1 MRCAGFALAVLS
13 GAMLWASGAV
23 AAELRVTVR
32 GVKSSE
38 GDVKVGL
45 YATPEAFDKRQ
56 KTYGALSPAN
66 PGEVVVV
73 FRNLPPGRYGLAALH
88 DLNSNGEMDNN
99 LLGFPK
105 EPFGF
110 GNDARIKLAP
120 PAFADMSITVGNGT
134 TQTVVNL
141 RNN

>member
-1 MRCAGFALAVLS
+1 MRRSALAFAILS
-13 GAMLWASGAV
+13 GAMLWVGGAA

-32 GVKSSE
+32 GVKSVE

-45 YATPEAFDKRQ
+45 YATPKAFDERK
-56 KTYGALSPAN
+56 KTFGELAPARV
-66 PGEVVVV
+66 GEVVVV
-73 FRNLPPGRYGLAALH
+73 FHDLPPGRYGVAVLH

-105 EPFGF
+105 EPYGF
-110 GNDARIKLAP
+110 GNDAKINLAP
-120 PAFADMSITVGNGT
+120 PAFADMTVTVGNGVT
-134 TQTVVNL
+134 EAVVNL